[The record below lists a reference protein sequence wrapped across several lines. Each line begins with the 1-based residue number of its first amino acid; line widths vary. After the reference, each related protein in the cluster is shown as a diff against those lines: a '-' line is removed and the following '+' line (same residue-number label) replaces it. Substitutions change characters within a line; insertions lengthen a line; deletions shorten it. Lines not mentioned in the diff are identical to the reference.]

1 MRTLLLLIA
10 ILLTACVEDEPEES
24 ESDAGHV
31 ITHACRRSFVPVL
44 DAWDMIVGRAP
55 DRCRSLDAQYDIVVV
70 PEEEMPCEEGLGDNQ
85 ARGGC
90 FAAGVLYLL
99 EGRSDEAL
107 VDSAIHEWIHAL
119 AQCVNADVDRFHLRV
134 ELWVDYLEEQGPAV
148 EPRAR
153 AGITAHGRCLE

>member
-1 MRTLLLLIA
+1 MKRLLLLIA
-10 ILLTACVEDEPEES
+10 ILLTACASDEPEES
-24 ESDAGHV
+24 DAGHAT
-31 ITHACRRSFVPVL
+31 THACRRSFVPVL

-55 DRCRSLDAQYDIVVV
+55 ERCRALDSQYDIVVV

-90 FAAGVLYLL
+90 YAGGVLYLL
-99 EGRSDEAL
+99 KGRSDEQL

-119 AQCVNADVDRFHLRV
+119 AQCVNADVDRFHLRA
-134 ELWVDYLEEQGPAV
+134 ELWIDYLEEHEPAV

-153 AGITAHGRCLE
+153 TGITAHGRCLE